1 MTIVIALGLY
11 YLAALLKNRI
21 LIAGSLLLAL
31 FLSLIS
37 LYRSNFVL
45 LSRER
50 FLDWNYGFSQ
60 LAEKI
65 KTNPA
70 PKLLIDDPKGI
81 SYIEL
86 LFFLKQTPE
95 DYQPQTLQN
104 RPHDY
109 YRDAKW
115 INTSSWSNIQ
125 IRPLFWKDDIYTYQ
139 MIISSPLGISE
150 GQAKEHYLTK
160 SFDIIG
166 PGGEIIFNGYITN
179 PLLKSSDDKAKLK
192 KMIK

>member
-1 MTIVIALGLY
+1 
-11 YLAALLKNRI
+11 
-21 LIAGSLLLAL
+21 
-31 FLSLIS
+31 
-37 LYRSNFVL
+37 
-45 LSRER
+45 
-50 FLDWNYGFSQ
+50 
-60 LAEKI
+60 
-65 KTNPA
+65 
-70 PKLLIDDPKGI
+70 
-81 SYIEL
+81 
-86 LFFLKQTPE
+86 
-95 DYQPQTLQN
+95 LQN